1 MKKENQLKSC
11 CENSLS
17 SPNTHHSSSRCS
29 PHGQMRNIVAGVPN
43 ASRYLGFARAA
54 STAMTNGADRFSRSV
69 IPQGFYAGYSERNVK
84 AFTLIELL
92 VVVLI
97 IGILAAVALPQYKVA
112 VAKARLANVRPVLA
126 SIKQAEEAYYM
137 ATGTYANNINDLD
150 IDLSFCEVSSDY
162 DTILICDKYF
172 MIDSLSSD
180 EGEKSHLIRAAYC
193 PDEIKRDKRWDQ
205 CAYHKQDFI
214 YQVWLSH
221 SPYPDK
227 IDCYSY
233 TAVTALGKQ
242 ICNSL

>member
-1 MKKENQLKSC
+1 MKNKQ
-11 CENSLS
+11 
-17 SPNTHHSSSRCS
+17 
-29 PHGQMRNIVAGVPN
+29 
-43 ASRYLGFARAA
+43 
-54 STAMTNGADRFSRSV
+54 
-69 IPQGFYAGYSERNVK
+69 

-126 SIKQAEEAYYM
+126 SIKQAQEAYYM
-137 ATGTYANNINDLD
+137 ANGTYTDNINDLD

-172 MIDSLSSD
+172 MIDPLMAQ
-180 EGEKSHLIRAAYC
+180 EGEASHRIRAAYC
-193 PDEIKRDKRWDQ
+193 PDEIKGDKRWDR

-227 IDCYSY
+227 IGCYSY